1 MLFWATYCT
10 LKAAK
15 KLTSL
20 QTRDCTVSAFRSYT
34 LMMTRHSLWSWG
46 LQAGDPFLCSHFL
59 VDSPPVLV
67 VELAH
72 PLLTYPFAKMTPSLQ
87 NKNHRSKGQEGFLA
101 SPQLLAKFRTRTSKP
116 RASIPRTA
124 EVVAKNPRARTGMRP
139 ETMEHG
145 LRHQGE
151 WGAVSE
157 HLYRA
162 TPYGQVIAER
172 SDKTWST
179 RGENGKS
186 HLYTCC

>member
-34 LMMTRHSLWSWG
+34 LTMTRHSLWSWG

-151 WGAVSE
+151 WGMNKAVNSKMCSI
-157 HLYRA
+157 L
-162 TPYGQVIAER
+162 
-172 SDKTWST
+172 
-179 RGENGKS
+179 
-186 HLYTCC
+186 